1 MLEDS
6 NIIFQKLDSLAKT
19 PGGYRRPH
27 HSENEGKSKVS
38 SKSKVG
44 KKSTLFDTELAYAT
58 TNSYFRCHIHNINR
72 GEKENTTKE
81 GCSIC

>member
-6 NIIFQKLDSLAKT
+6 NIVFQKNEPAKT

-27 HSENEGKSKVS
+27 HDAGHKGG
-38 SKSKVG
+38 KSKVG
-44 KKSTLFDTELAYAT
+44 KKSTLFDNDKTFAT

-81 GCSIC
+81 GCSICQA